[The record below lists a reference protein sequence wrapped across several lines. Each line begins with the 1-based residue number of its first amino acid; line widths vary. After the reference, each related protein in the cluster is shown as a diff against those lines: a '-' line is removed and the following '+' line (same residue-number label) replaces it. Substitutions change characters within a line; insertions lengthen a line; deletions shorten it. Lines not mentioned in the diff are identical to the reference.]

1 MHYTNFSRRQRWY
14 KTINSRKLL
23 LISLLITLF
32 FNVYLSS
39 MNSIAPPAEGIVKL
53 YPPLTTATASS
64 IYSVTVNNKPVF
76 VEKYNSLSYVQFAF
90 AGTADIEIKVKEK
103 VNNYKISPKSYK
115 LQSRKQGNKISFSL
129 TVPRKLILHHVNSLN
144 EKLFI
149 LADPWE
155 ENPPQL
161 GDHQVTNII
170 NYQVDNTGKINATDK
185 IQQAIDDVAEH
196 HGILYFPAG
205 VYKTRQLNLK
215 SNVTLYLAA
224 GAVLAAITE
233 EDPSHGRGLL
243 QLENVQN
250 VKIIGRG
257 TINGN
262 GSYWRPRK
270 GWYTL
275 ILLKNAKNIWLQDIL
290 LKDPAVANVWMSYSD
305 NVTID
310 NLKILAN
317 PEPEFLNTDGFD
329 FWSSRNITINNILY
343 AGTDD
348 ATSHGG
354 DRESQIHNNENINVR
369 NSVFYN
375 GNGFK
380 ISATK
385 IPNYIKN
392 ITYENIDVVFANE
405 LSGFWPIS
413 GGYFENIYFK
423 NIRVEDILDTP
434 EDDKSARLFSWQIRV
449 SLAGDPDSSP
459 ERFGHIRNVF
469 INNVTADDRG
479 GAKSVFLGY
488 DAQRDIS
495 NVVFDNLCIEGKKVL
510 NPQDAYFD
518 IKNQYVQLKFTS
530 SNPTIVNIKASAL
543 YASQGNA
550 GQFRITRTGDKSK
563 PLTVKYTI
571 RGTAKNGK
579 DYQKIP
585 GAVTIPVGVDTVAIA
600 IQPQNH
606 NQRQRLKTVLLSLE
620 NQPNSNS
627 YMLSPNFQAV
637 VNIRQ

>member
-1 MHYTNFSRRQRWY
+1 MHYTNFSYRQRWWH
-14 KTINSRKLL
+14 KKINSRKLL
-23 LISLLITLF
+23 LISLLVALLF
-32 FNVYLSS
+32 NCFLASL
-39 MNSIAPPAEGIVKL
+39 NSTAPPAASIVKL

-90 AGTADIEIKVKEK
+90 AGTANIEIQVKEK
-103 VNNYKISPKSYK
+103 VNNYTISPKSYK
-115 LQSRKQGNKISFSL
+115 LTSRQQGNKISFSL
-129 TVPRKLILHHVNSLN
+129 TVPRKLILHHVNSLD

-149 LADPWE
+149 LADPLE

-161 GDHQVTNII
+161 GDRQVTNII

-215 SNVTLYLAA
+215 SNITLYLAP
-224 GAVLAAITE
+224 GSVLAAITE
-233 EDPSHGRGLL
+233 ADPSHGRGLL

-290 LKDPAVANVWMSYSD
+290 LKDPAVANVWMSYSE
-305 NVTID
+305 NVKID

-317 PEPEFLNTDGFD
+317 PQPEFLNTDGFD
-329 FWSSRNITINNILY
+329 FWSSRNITINNVLY
-343 AGTDD
+343 VGTDD
-348 ATSHGG
+348 ATAHGG
-354 DRESQIHNNENINVR
+354 DRKSQIHNNENINVR

-380 ISATK
+380 IAATK
-385 IPNYIKN
+385 IPNYIKD

-434 EDDKSARLFSWQIRV
+434 EDDKSARLFTWLIRV
-449 SLAGDPDSSP
+449 GSGDPDSSP
-459 ERFGHIRNVF
+459 ERFGHIRNIF
-469 INNVTADDRG
+469 INNLTVEHRG

-488 DAQRDIS
+488 DAQRNIS
-495 NVVFDNLCIEGKKVL
+495 NVVFDNLCIEGKKIL
-510 NPQDAYFD
+510 NPHDAYFD

-550 GQFRITRTGDKSK
+550 GQFQITRTGDKSK

-585 GAVTIPVGVDTVAIA
+585 GEVTIPVGADTVAIA

-606 NQRQRLKTVLLSLE
+606 NLRQRLETVFLSLE
-620 NQPNSNS
+620 NQPHSTS

-637 VNIRQ
+637 VNIR